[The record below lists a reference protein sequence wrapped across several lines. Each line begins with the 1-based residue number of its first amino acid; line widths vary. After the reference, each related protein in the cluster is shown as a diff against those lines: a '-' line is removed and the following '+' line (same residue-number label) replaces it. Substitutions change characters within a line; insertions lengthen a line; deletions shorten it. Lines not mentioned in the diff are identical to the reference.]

1 MYSVVAAAFFGV
13 ATASSL
19 SSVCTTDYVTSV
31 LPTSSDD
38 IPSGITIDTSSV
50 TASIYRNYSVSD
62 ATFWEDMTIN
72 FCEVSFAYNH
82 QNADDRIVVQYWMPD
97 PDSFANR
104 FLATGGAAYTINN
117 GSGGADMAG
126 GVAFGAATGYTDG
139 GFPHWGGTDF
149 DDVVILGNGTANWPA
164 IYNWGY
170 RAIAEMTQIGKALTN
185 NFFDVGT
192 NTTKLYSYFIGCS
205 EGGREA
211 ISQAQRAPELY
222 DGIVAGAP
230 AMRYAQQQVNH
241 IAAPVQIQ
249 TMGHYPPS
257 CVFETVINATI
268 NACDGMDGKVDG
280 VVARSDLCFQNFDI
294 STMLG
299 KSYSCA
305 EGSTTSLGLGYG
317 KKRKRQSSSVT
328 PAQNGT
334 ISAKD
339 IAVIQDLLTGLK
351 DSDGNLVYFPFQ
363 PTAGFGDTTV
373 WDSTTESWT
382 ITSPNSNGEWVT
394 KFLHWQNVTE
404 LDMTGV
410 TNDDL
415 KAWIVEGMT
424 LYMDSLQT
432 TLPDLTPFHS
442 KGGRLLH
449 FHGEADSSV
458 PPTGSI
464 HYHESVRKVL
474 YPELSFSEGNE
485 QLNDWYRFYLV
496 PGAAHCAINAE
507 QPNAG
512 FPRDNF
518 AHMIQWV
525 EEDVVPTTI
534 NATVQSGANEGEVQ
548 KICTWPSRPYWKD
561 NNTMICEEN
570 ASSVSAMLW
579 NLTAYVMP
587 VY

>member
-1 MYSVVAAAFFGV
+1 MYGVLAAALFGV

-19 SSVCTTDYVTSV
+19 SSVCTADYVTSV
-31 LPTSSDD
+31 LPNSSDD

-62 ATFWEDMTIN
+62 AIFWEDMTIN
-72 FCEVSFAYNH
+72 FCEVSFAYHH
-82 QNADDRIVVQYWMPD
+82 QNGDDRIVVQYWMPA

-139 GFPHWGGTDF
+139 GFPYWGGTDF

-170 RAIAEMTQIGKALTN
+170 QAIAEMTQIGKALTN
-185 NFFDVGT
+185 NFFNVGT

-211 ISQAQRAPELY
+211 MSQAQRAPELY

-230 AMRYAQQQVNH
+230 AMRYGQQQVNH

-249 TMGHYPPS
+249 TMGYYPPS

-280 VVARSDLCFQNFDI
+280 VVARSDLCFQNFNI

-299 KSYSCA
+299 QSYSCA
-305 EGSTTSLGLGYG
+305 EGSTASLGLGYG
-317 KKRKRQSSSVT
+317 KRRKRQSASVT

-339 IAVIQDLLTGLK
+339 IEVIQDLLTGLK

-394 KFLHWQNVTE
+394 KFLHWQNITE
-404 LDMTGV
+404 LDLTGV

-415 KAWIVEGMT
+415 KAWMIEGMT

-474 YPELSFSEGNE
+474 YPDLSFAEGNE

-496 PGAAHCAINAE
+496 PGAAHCATNDE

-518 AHMIQWV
+518 AHLIQWV
-525 EEDVVPTTI
+525 EESVVPTTI